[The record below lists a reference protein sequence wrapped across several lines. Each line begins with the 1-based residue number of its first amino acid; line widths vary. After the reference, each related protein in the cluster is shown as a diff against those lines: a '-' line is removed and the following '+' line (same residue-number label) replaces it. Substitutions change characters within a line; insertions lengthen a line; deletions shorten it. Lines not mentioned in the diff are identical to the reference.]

1 MSHKIDPSAIGA
13 AGAAAPIRAVDRG
26 RSQSTATVAK
36 SESSDRIELTG
47 DAQTLQA
54 LEARVR
60 ADSGVDSGKVAEV
73 RRQLAEGRYQANPAA
88 IAARLVQSEIGL
100 K

>member
-1 MSHKIDPSAIGA
+1 MSKIDPSSIGA
-13 AGAAAPIRAVDRG
+13 ANAAAPIRAVDRG
-26 RSQSTATVAK
+26 RAQSGAAAPK
-36 SESSDRIELTG
+36 SEPSDRIEITG

-60 ADSGVDSGKVAEV
+60 ADSGVDAGKVAEV
-73 RRQLAEGRYQANPAA
+73 RRALAEGRYSANAAA
-88 IAARLVQSEIGL
+88 IATRLLQAETSL

>member
-1 MSHKIDPSAIGA
+1 MSNKIDSSIVGA
-13 AGAAAPIRAVDRG
+13 PGAAAPVRSVDRHRG
-26 RSQSTATVAK
+26 QAGTAAGK
-36 SESSDRIELTG
+36 SEAGDRIQLTG

-60 ADSGVDSGKVAEV
+60 ADVGVDAGKVAEV
-73 RRQLAEGRYQANPAA
+73 RRSLAEGRYSVNAAA

-100 K
+100 R